1 MDKTQKLD
9 AKQRHNLKKFVK
21 DLEGYRGRHTE
32 LVTVYIPAGYDINKV
47 NTQLA
52 QEQGTATNIKSTSTR
67 KNVTDALE
75 KMVQH
80 LKIFKQTPPHGLAAF
95 SGNVAE
101 REGQSDVRVWS
112 IEPPVPLNLRV
123 YRCDK
128 EFVLEPLKSLLESKE
143 VYGLVVLDRRDA
155 MIALLKGKT
164 IIPLTQ
170 THSHVPGKT
179 RAGGQCLS
187 YDTHVQLADGSLLT
201 MDKLHNPLIVKSA
214 QFKNFTLDDSRIT
227 GVIKSKKK
235 IYKII
240 TKYPRLEIQSS
251 KDHVFFVASDQGIIE
266 KASEELQVGDHLIMP
281 EKINVK
287 GVRQKINALQYYNG
301 FILNKQGQEFMK
313 KRRQEKNLD
322 QKVLAKKIGLT
333 QTAISVTELGKR
345 NLRRDTLQKIC
356 KALDIPFH
364 DFLEKYTQPSL
375 YRNIKLPEVLNKD
388 FAQFLGYYLGD
399 GSLEKDR
406 ITFFEQEKEVALKY
420 KKKYDHFFKIY
431 STYAFRE
438 SKNYHQIR
446 FTSRPLVSL
455 IQEEFPELKKAVNS
469 EIPKKIL
476 LSPNKILG
484 AFLKGFFDADGYVNL
499 ERGIGLGI
507 NNKKLAQQIQ
517 LALLRFSVI
526 SSLQE
531 YDNRRNPYS
540 DNPRFTVCITEKK
553 SLQFFK
559 RDINFDAP
567 QKIRKLEQVI
577 NEKSN
582 VTKTRQLIVPGS
594 IIRQVIEKAGY
605 NMQDFP
611 KVTNFFRNERM
622 IGKETFKS
630 SILGYIQDKKSYN
643 KLKEFHDYPFIP
655 VKIESIEK
663 TGRTTPMMDISVK
676 NQNFIANGVFVHNS
690 SVRFARL
697 REGAKIEHY
706 KKVADYM
713 KEQFLPMAG
722 LKGIIIGGP
731 STTTQDFLN
740 KDYITGD
747 LKKKIIEIGR

>member
-1 MDKTQKLD
+1 MSIT
-9 AKQRHNLKKFVK
+9 ANQRHKLNKLIK
-21 DLEGYRGRHTE
+21 DLEKVKGRHTE
-32 LVTVYIPAGYDINKV
+32 LVSVYVPAGYDLNKV
-47 NTQLA
+47 VSQLA
-52 QEQGTATNIKSTSTR
+52 DEQGTATNIKSKATR
-67 KNVTDALE
+67 DNVIDALE
-75 KMVQH
+75 KMLQH
-80 LKIFKQTPPHGLAAF
+80 LKLFKQTPPNGLVVF
-95 SGNVAE
+95 SGNIAE

-112 IEPPVPLNLRV
+112 LEPPIPIKLRI

-128 EFVLEPLKSLLESKE
+128 EFVIDPLKELIETKE

-155 MIALLKGKT
+155 AIALLKGKT

-227 GVIKSKKK
+227 GVFKSKKK

-287 GVRQKINALQYYNG
+287 GVRRKINALQYYNG

-399 GSLEKDR
+399 GSL
-406 ITFFEQEKEVALKY
+406 
-420 KKKYDHFFKIY
+420 
-431 STYAFRE
+431 
-438 SKNYHQIR
+438 
-446 FTSRPLVSL
+446 
-455 IQEEFPELKKAVNS
+455 
-469 EIPKKIL
+469 
-476 LSPNKILG
+476 
-484 AFLKGFFDADGYVNL
+484 
-499 ERGIGLGI
+499 
-507 NNKKLAQQIQ
+507 
-517 LALLRFSVI
+517 
-526 SSLQE
+526 
-531 YDNRRNPYS
+531 
-540 DNPRFTVCITEKK
+540 
-553 SLQFFK
+553 
-559 RDINFDAP
+559 
-567 QKIRKLEQVI
+567 
-577 NEKSN
+577 
-582 VTKTRQLIVPGS
+582 
-594 IIRQVIEKAGY
+594 
-605 NMQDFP
+605 
-611 KVTNFFRNERM
+611 
-622 IGKETFKS
+622 
-630 SILGYIQDKKSYN
+630 
-643 KLKEFHDYPFIP
+643 
-655 VKIESIEK
+655 
-663 TGRTTPMMDISVK
+663 
-676 NQNFIANGVFVHNS
+676 
-690 SVRFARL
+690 
-697 REGAKIEHY
+697 
-706 KKVADYM
+706 
-713 KEQFLPMAG
+713 
-722 LKGIIIGGP
+722 
-731 STTTQDFLN
+731 
-740 KDYITGD
+740 
-747 LKKKIIEIGR
+747 